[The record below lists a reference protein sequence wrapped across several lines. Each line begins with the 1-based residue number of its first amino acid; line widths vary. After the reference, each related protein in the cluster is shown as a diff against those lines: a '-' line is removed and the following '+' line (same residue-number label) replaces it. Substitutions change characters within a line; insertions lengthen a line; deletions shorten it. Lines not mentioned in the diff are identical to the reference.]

1 MSFLMDA
8 LPAVFGKPKYE
19 DRGITVFSPEQKAEH
34 TAMLE
39 DRRDRYVQEEYHWR
53 DKDECVACDKRRVTM
68 VLPQF
73 EDFGYRETL
82 HLCASCAKEMYG
94 ISRYMFNVY
103 VKEFD
108 IFDDKEQLPW

>member
-1 MSFLMDA
+1 MSFLINA
-8 LPAVFGKPKYE
+8 LTAVFGKPKYE
-19 DRGITVFSPEQKAEH
+19 SGGVTVFSPEERAQH
-34 TAMLE
+34 TAMIE
-39 DRRDRYVQEEYHWR
+39 DIKEEYHWR
-53 DKDECVACDKRRVTM
+53 GKNACVACDKRRVTM
-68 VLPQF
+68 VMPQF

-82 HLCASCAKEMYG
+82 HICANCAKEMFG

>member
-8 LPAVFGKPKYE
+8 LTAVFGKPKYE
-19 DRGITVFSPEQKAEH
+19 GGGVTVFSPEERAQH
-34 TAMLE
+34 TAMIAFENDVKE
-39 DRRDRYVQEEYHWR
+39 DYHWR
-53 DKDECVACDKRRVTM
+53 GKDKCTACDKRRVTM

-73 EDFGYRETL
+73 EDFGYREAL
-82 HLCASCAKEMYG
+82 RICANCAKEMYG
-94 ISRYMFNVY
+94 ISRYMFNGY

>member
-8 LPAVFGKPKYE
+8 LTAVFGKPKYE
-19 DRGITVFSPEQKAEH
+19 GGGVTVFSPEERAQH
-34 TAMLE
+34 TAMIAFENDVKE
-39 DRRDRYVQEEYHWR
+39 DYHWR
-53 DKDECVACDKRRVTM
+53 GKDNCTACDKRRVTM

-73 EDFGYRETL
+73 EDFGYREAL
-82 HLCASCAKEMYG
+82 HICANCAKEMYG
-94 ISRYMFNVY
+94 ISRYMFNGY

>member
-8 LPAVFGKPKYE
+8 LTAVFGKPKYE
-19 DRGITVFSPEQKAEH
+19 GGGVTVFSPEVRAQH
-34 TAMLE
+34 TAMIAFENDVKE
-39 DRRDRYVQEEYHWR
+39 DYHWR
-53 DKDECVACDKRRVTM
+53 GKDKCTACDKRRVTM

-73 EDFGYRETL
+73 EDFGYREAL
-82 HLCASCAKEMYG
+82 RICANCAKEMYG
-94 ISRYMFNVY
+94 ISRYMFNGY

>member
-8 LPAVFGKPKYE
+8 LTAVFGKPKYE
-19 DRGITVFSPEQKAEH
+19 GGGVTVFSPDKMGELATNIESMK
-34 TAMLE
+34 E
-39 DRRDRYVQEEYHWR
+39 DSNYHWR
-53 DKDECVACDKRRVTM
+53 EKDKCVACSRRRVTM

-82 HLCASCAKEMYG
+82 HICANCAKEMYG

>member
-8 LPAVFGKPKYE
+8 LTAVFGKPKYE
-19 DRGITVFSPEQKAEH
+19 SGGVTVFSPEERAQH
-34 TAMLE
+34 TAMIE
-39 DRRDRYVQEEYHWR
+39 DIKEDYHWR
-53 DKDECVACDKRRVTM
+53 GKDTCTACDKRRVTM

-73 EDFGYRETL
+73 EDFGYREAL
-82 HLCASCAKEMYG
+82 HICANCAKEMYD
-94 ISRYMFNVY
+94 ISRYMFNGY